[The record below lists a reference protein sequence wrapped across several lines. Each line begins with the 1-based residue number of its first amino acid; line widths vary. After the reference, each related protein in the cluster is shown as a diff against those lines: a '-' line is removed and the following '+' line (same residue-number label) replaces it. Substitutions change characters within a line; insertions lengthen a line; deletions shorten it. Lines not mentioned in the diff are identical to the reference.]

1 MSGLGLVVGG
11 GSRDRDR
18 DRRLGLA
25 GSIAI
30 ARPVDGREEKARRSR
45 ALCECSHM
53 GSNDRGRIVV
63 IVTVQTMGGRGVRR
77 CAGGQWAVERGTVRL
92 FALHHPVQ
100 TARRGTRGES
110 PILSTLSESTSS
122 ISITKNCC

>member
-1 MSGLGLVVGG
+1 MVWG
-11 GSRDRDR
+11 GSRDR

-77 CAGGQWAVERGTVRL
+77 CAGGQWAVERGAVRTPSPGPDS
-92 FALHHPVQ
+92 A
-100 TARRGTRGES
+100 ARYTW
-110 PILSTLSESTSS
+110 
-122 ISITKNCC
+122 